1 MRGANRPGSRRAMR
15 FGVSLFTCLALVR
28 PVVASAVVSE
38 VESRLRTIDYSPAA
52 VLPLTGFVG
61 YHIHFEFAPDEHFV
75 TLAAGD
81 TSGLDIG
88 AEANHLLIKPKR
100 ATTGTNLTILTNRRS
115 YFIDFRALA
124 RAPLP
129 GELIFSVTFRYPP
142 ADNSP
147 GATPAAAD
155 AAAALAAAAPATNRD
170 YWYCGSAEL
179 RPMSAHD
186 DGLQTRLTF
195 PPHTD
200 LPAIYAAAI
209 DGAESLINSHV
220 ENDIVV
226 VHRLAARL
234 VLRRGPLVGCVVNR
248 SINAAARRATS
259 GTVRTGIER
268 ATREVR
274 P

>member
-1 MRGANRPGSRRAMR
+1 ML
-15 FGVSLFTCLALVR
+15 FGIPLLTCLALVR
-28 PVVASAVVSE
+28 PAVTSAVVNE

-61 YHIHFEFAPDEHFV
+61 YHIHFEFAPDEHFI

-81 TSGLDIG
+81 SAGLDIG
-88 AEANHLLIKPKR
+88 AEANHLMIKPKR

-115 YFIDFRALA
+115 YFVDFRALA

-129 GELIFSVTFRYPP
+129 AELIYSVTFRYPP
-142 ADNSP
+142 PDSSP
-147 GATPAAAD
+147 GAIRAASE
-155 AAAALAAAAPATNRD
+155 AAPALAAVPPATNRD
-170 YWYCGSAEL
+170 YWYCGSVEL
-179 RPMSAHD
+179 RPTNVDD

-220 ENDIVV
+220 ENDTVV
-226 VHRLAARL
+226 VHRLTARL

-248 SINAAARRATS
+248 SINALARRAAS
-259 GTVRTGIER
+259 GTVRAGIER